1 MFDTEEFTI
10 FDLVDES
17 QPFEPEFSEEEWK
30 SFGFDKEEDR
40 MVSFYRS
47 YEIPTDDEPEYF
59 D

>member
-17 QPFEPEFSEEEWK
+17 QPIEPEFSEEEWK
-30 SFGFDKEEDR
+30 SFGFD
-40 MVSFYRS
+40 
-47 YEIPTDDEPEYF
+47 DEPEYF